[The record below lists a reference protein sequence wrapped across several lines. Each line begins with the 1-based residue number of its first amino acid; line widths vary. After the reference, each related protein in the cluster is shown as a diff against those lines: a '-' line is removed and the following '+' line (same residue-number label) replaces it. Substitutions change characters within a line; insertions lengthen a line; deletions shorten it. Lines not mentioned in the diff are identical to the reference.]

1 LVWLVVTMAA
11 ASAAA
16 AAAAAAASGSLDGG
30 NGGGP
35 EAMEEGERLFKA
47 GSYEEAA
54 APLWRA
60 VLMHEQTPPGD
71 RYDVQRA
78 FQMFL
83 GCYAARNRVV
93 DGLVFVSEESYRRGQ
108 EAMGRKFL
116 DQALA
121 VDPSHPD
128 ARRLKETYLAAGTMG
143 GAGEDDG
150 DEEEEDESSP
160 LSSPS
165 SPSPSSSSFD
175 DEMLQKSPEE
185 LYQVASEHFSN
196 KQYEVP

>member
-1 LVWLVVTMAA
+1 
-11 ASAAA
+11 
-16 AAAAAAASGSLDGG
+16 
-30 NGGGP
+30 
-35 EAMEEGERLFKA
+35 
-47 GSYEEAA
+47 
-54 APLWRA
+54 
-60 VLMHEQTPPGD
+60 
-71 RYDVQRA
+71 
-78 FQMFL
+78 MFL

-128 ARRLKETYLAAGTMG
+128 ARRLKETYLAAGTVG

-150 DEEEEDESSP
+150 DDGEEEDESSSS
-160 LSSPS
+160 SSPS
-165 SPSPSSSSFD
+165 LSSSSFD

>member
-16 AAAAAAASGSLDGG
+16 AAAASGSWDGGTG

-60 VLMHEQTPPGD
+60 VLMHEQTPPAE

-108 EAMGRKFL
+108 AEMGRKFL

-128 ARRLKETYLAAGTMG
+128 AQRLKETYLAAGTVG

-150 DEEEEDESSP
+150 DDGEEEDESSSS
-160 LSSPS
+160 SSPS
-165 SPSPSSSSFD
+165 LSSSSFD